1 MNILENKKLLRG
13 LLKQADGMNTIGG
26 GASVP
31 VLKSMQSGN
40 NLVLML
46 HIAGVS
52 PEAYQVFVK
61 DNELFM
67 MVHNSYINESA
78 TWQNGDSVPRFV
90 HKTVIPDFVD
100 AENIEAFYEEGV
112 LRVILPAKKMLPNK
126 IRQIHVKQI

>member
-1 MNILENKKLLRG
+1 MNILDNKKLLRS

-40 NLVLML
+40 NLILTL

-61 DNELFM
+61 DSELLLL
-67 MVHNSYINESA
+67 VHNSYINESA
-78 TWQNGDSVPRFV
+78 TWKNGNSVPRFV
-90 HKTVIPDFVD
+90 HKTAIPDFVD
-100 AENIEAFYEEGV
+100 VENIEAFYEERV
-112 LRVILPAKKMLPNK
+112 LRVILPAKRMLPNK
-126 IRQIHVKQI
+126 IRQIQVKQI

>member
-1 MNILENKKLLRG
+1 MNILDNKKLLRS